1 MKNANRIAIY
11 ICGIFLLALG
21 GVLAIK
27 SNLGASPVSSLPL
40 SISKVTSIS
49 LGRAAAILFII
60 YVGIQILILRRDFK
74 IVQLLQIIFAI
85 LFDESSLF
93 DEEAKNEKLMTNSLY
108 VNILNCDTHTLISL
122 INETSS
128 YDRLLEKIVKCLEN
142 ISISKED
149 LERKKRVLISN
160 EIFSFENLEIIN
172 EMIIDNIIFE
182 GHIENDMIGLLKSLN
197 YDELN
202 RVISSLDLSNNCTVI
217 MQGND

>member
-85 LFDESSLF
+85 LFGQIMNFFNAIININVDSFYIRIVICILSFFITAFGVTFTITANIVPVAPDGLAQVISKKAKIYF
-93 DEEAKNEKLMTNSLY
+93 DCVVVALS
-108 VNILNCDTHTLISL
+108 VGILL
-122 INETSS
+122 INNKGLDGLGIGTVLSA
-128 YDRLLEKIVKCLEN
+128 LLVGRIVAYINKNLKHKIEN
-142 ISISKED
+142 ICFVEAA
-149 LERKKRVLISN
+149 
-160 EIFSFENLEIIN
+160 
-172 EMIIDNIIFE
+172 
-182 GHIENDMIGLLKSLN
+182 
-197 YDELN
+197 
-202 RVISSLDLSNNCTVI
+202 
-217 MQGND
+217 